1 MCQDGS
7 AEFISASYKTP
18 HKKAAHV
25 KRMRRLY
32 PNALFTQTSH
42 IKNIR
47 QHMKTLTLQAKNTRL
62 CTFLQILCQQHRQF
76 RQKAL

>member
-32 PNALFTQTSH
+32 PKCLIYSNFAHQKRSTDYSS
-42 IKNIR
+42 
-47 QHMKTLTLQAKNTRL
+47 AKLELLRN
-62 CTFLQILCQQHRQF
+62 FIIY
-76 RQKAL
+76 KI